1 MPFGG
6 SQFIGSNPLERWGGL
21 LRRIGQPRRRLIYPP
36 KKNKAGKAQEV
47 DVLACC
53 KASTCCSS
61 SLARVFQW
69 SRLAVRSRTVPRNR
83 LICSCFLAARSFQPS
98 RETRTLRTLR
108 APDDTFAMATF
119 PSQAFGWGPTSDVKN
134 MIGKQDRLVSLPS
147 AQEDAGAE
155 MTGADSISPRRAS
168 DRNHG

>member
-6 SQFIGSNPLERWGGL
+6 SQFLGSNPLERWGGL
-21 LRRIGQPRRRLIYPP
+21 LRRIEQPRRRLINPP

-47 DVLACC
+47 DVSACR

-69 SRLAVRSRTVPRNR
+69 SRLAIRSRTVPRNR

-98 RETRTLRTLR
+98 REMRILRTLR
-108 APDDTFAMATF
+108 APDGTFAMATF
-119 PSQAFGWGPTSDVKN
+119 HSQAFGWGPTSDVKN
-134 MIGKQDRLVSLPS
+134 MIGKKHRLVSQPS
-147 AQEDAGAE
+147 E
-155 MTGADSISPRRAS
+155 RAILYTFS
-168 DRNHG
+168 WFLAP